1 MNILTRY
8 LIRAHVAPFFFS
20 LTVLTA
26 LFFLNLVAL
35 RMGALMGKGLSWPV
49 YAEFLLLSLPHT
61 VALTIPMSV
70 LVAVLYAFSDLTEAN
85 EITAMSA
92 GGVRPARILV
102 PLLAA
107 GTFAAA
113 LVFLLHDRLLPES
126 NHRLKN
132 LMVDVQGKS
141 PTFRLKEQVIN
152 EIRAVN
158 GATRYFLQA
167 HAIDPITNE
176 LEDVTIFDVSEYDQ
190 YRTIYA
196 TRGTMAFDES
206 GTDLFLTL
214 FDGTAYEVSD
224 MRPAGFR
231 QLAFTRQIIP
241 MRGIADVLERS
252 NSDQRG
258 DREMSTAML
267 AAEVRKAREE
277 LGEVRRISLARSRG
291 ALREALALEP
301 VEGEEIDDLLP
312 PGALETQFRIID
324 DLGLTPPDQVTEVV
338 TANLR
343 TNAVREEGLLLNENR
358 FRVEFHKKWAIA
370 TACFVFVLVG
380 APLAIRFPRGG
391 LGTVIVL
398 SGTIFAIYWTTLIG
412 GESLADRGYM
422 EPNVAM
428 WIANFIF
435 LAAGVWLAARMGRAV
450 SAPRDSGQGSLWQ
463 LLLNQVRPPRRGGG
477 DPSPGSVEPAAGSVE
492 PMPAGTEPMPADH
505 RHSGA

>member
-20 LTVLTA
+20 LTVLTG

-35 RMGALMGKGLSWPV
+35 RMGALMGKGLPWQV
-49 YAEFLLLSLPHT
+49 YAEFMLLSLPHT
-61 VALTIPMSV
+61 LALTIPMSV
-70 LVAVLYAFSDLTEAN
+70 LVAVLYAFSELAEAN

-107 GTFAAA
+107 GAIAAA
-113 LVFLLHDRLLPES
+113 LVFALHDRVLPES

-141 PTFRLKEQVIN
+141 PTFRLREQVIN
-152 EIRAVN
+152 EIQAVN

-167 HAIDPITNE
+167 HSIDPLTNE

-196 TRGTMAFDES
+196 DRGTMAFDES

-214 FDGTAYEVSD
+214 FDGNAYEVSD
-224 MRPAGFR
+224 TRPSGFR
-231 QLAFTRQIIP
+231 QLAFARQIIP
-241 MRGIADVLERS
+241 MRGVADVLERS
-252 NSDQRG
+252 DSEQRG

-267 AAEVRKAREE
+267 AEEVRKAREE
-277 LGEVRRISLARSRG
+277 LAEVRGASLARSRG
-291 ALREALALEP
+291 AMREALGLEA

-312 PGALETQFRIID
+312 PGALESQRRIIG
-324 DLGLTPPDQVTEVV
+324 DLGLTPPDQLTEAI

-343 TNAVREEGLLLNENR
+343 TNAVREEVLLLNENR
-358 FRVEFHKKWAIA
+358 YRVEWHKKWAIA
-370 TACFVFVLVG
+370 TACFIFVLVG

-398 SGTIFAIYWTTLIG
+398 SGGIFAIYWTTLIG
-412 GESLADRGYM
+412 GESLADRGHL

-428 WIANFIF
+428 WISNVIF
-435 LAAGVWLAARMGRAV
+435 LVVGIRLASRMGRAV
-450 SAPRDSGQGSLWQ
+450 SAPRDSGQGGIRR
-463 LLLNQVRPPRRGGG
+463 LLMSRVRRNRRAGAGMAEG
-477 DPSPGSVEPAAGSVE
+477 AAD
-492 PMPAGTEPMPADH
+492 A
-505 RHSGA
+505 

>member
-1 MNILTRY
+1 MNIITRY
-8 LIRAHVAPFFFS
+8 LIRAHVAPFLFS
-20 LTVLTA
+20 LTVLTG

-35 RMGALMGKGLSWPV
+35 RMGALMGKGLPWRV
-49 YAEFLLLSLPHT
+49 YAEFMLLSLPHT
-61 VALTIPMSV
+61 LALTIPMSV
-70 LVAVLYAFSDLTEAN
+70 LVAVLYAFSELAEAN

-92 GGVRPARILV
+92 GGVRPARILA
-102 PLLAA
+102 PMLAA
-107 GTFAAA
+107 GAITAAV
-113 LVFLLHDRLLPES
+113 VFLLHDRVLPES

-141 PTFRLKEQVIN
+141 PTFRLREQVIN
-152 EIRAVN
+152 EIQAVN

-167 HAIDPITNE
+167 HSIDPLTNE

-196 TRGTMAFDES
+196 NRGTMAFGEG

-214 FDGTAYEVSD
+214 FDGNAYEVSD

-231 QLAFTRQIIP
+231 QLAFARQIIP
-241 MRGIADVLERS
+241 MRGVADVLERS
-252 NSDQRG
+252 DSEQRG

-267 AAEVRKAREE
+267 AREVRRAREE
-277 LGEVRRISLARSRG
+277 LAEVRRASLGRSRG
-291 ALREALALEP
+291 ALREALGLKA

-312 PGALETQFRIID
+312 PGALESQRRIIG
-324 DLGLTPPDQVTEVV
+324 DLGLIPPDQLTEAV

-358 FRVEFHKKWAIA
+358 YRVEFHKKWAIA
-370 TACFVFVLVG
+370 TACFIFVLVG

-398 SGTIFAIYWTTLIG
+398 SGGIFAIYWTTLIA
-412 GESLADRGYM
+412 GESLADRGRL

-428 WIANFIF
+428 WIANAIF
-435 LAAGVWLAARMGRAV
+435 LAVGIGLAARMGRAV
-450 SAPRDSGQGSLWQ
+450 SAPRDSGPGGVRRRLVNRVRGSLK
-463 LLLNQVRPPRRGGG
+463 
-477 DPSPGSVEPAAGSVE
+477 A
-492 PMPAGTEPMPADH
+492 
-505 RHSGA
+505 

>member
-8 LIRAHVAPFFFS
+8 LIRAHMAPFFFS

-35 RMGALMGKGLSWPV
+35 RMGALMGKGLSWQV
-49 YAEFLLLSLPHT
+49 YAEFMLLSLPHT
-61 VALTIPMSV
+61 LALTIPMSV
-70 LVAVLYAFSDLTEAN
+70 LVAVLYAFSELTEAN

-92 GGVRPARILV
+92 GGVRPARILL

-107 GTFAAA
+107 GTIAAA
-113 LVFLLHDRLLPES
+113 LVFVLHDRLLPES

-141 PTFRLKEQVIN
+141 PTFRLREQVIN
-152 EIRAVN
+152 EIRAVD

-167 HAIDPITNE
+167 HSIDPLTNE

-196 TRGTMAFDES
+196 TRGTMAFDDG

-214 FDGTAYEVSD
+214 FDGTAFEVSD
-224 MRPAGFR
+224 SRPAGFR
-231 QLAFTRQIIP
+231 QLAFARQVIP
-241 MRGIADVLERS
+241 MRGVADVLERS

-277 LGEVRRISLARSRG
+277 LAKVRRASLTRSRG
-291 ALREALALEP
+291 AVREALGLEQL
-301 VEGEEIDDLLP
+301 EGEEIDDLLP
-312 PGALETQFRIID
+312 PGALERQISIAASLD
-324 DLGLTPPDQVTEVV
+324 LTPPDQVTEAV
-338 TANLR
+338 TADLR
-343 TNAVREEGLLLNENR
+343 TNAVREEGLLRDENR
-358 FRVEFHKKWAIA
+358 YRVEFHKKWAIA

-412 GESLADRGYM
+412 GESLADRGFM

-435 LAAGVWLAARMGRAV
+435 LVAGVWLALRMGRAV
-450 SAPRDSGQGSLWQ
+450 SAPRDSSQSGLWQ
-463 LLLNQVRPPRRGGG
+463 LVKTQVGALRRPRTAGAAPASGSL
-477 DPSPGSVEPAAGSVE
+477 DP
-492 PMPAGTEPMPADH
+492 
-505 RHSGA
+505 

>member
-20 LTVLTA
+20 LTVLTG

-35 RMGALMGKGLSWPV
+35 RMGALMGKGLPWQV
-49 YAEFLLLSLPHT
+49 YAEFMLLSLPHT
-61 VALTIPMSV
+61 LALTIPMSV
-70 LVAVLYAFSDLTEAN
+70 LVAVLYAFSELAEAN

-92 GGVRPARILV
+92 GGVRPARVLV
-102 PLLAA
+102 PMLAA
-107 GTFAAA
+107 GTITAGV
-113 LVFLLHDRLLPES
+113 VFVLHDRVLPES

-141 PTFRLKEQVIN
+141 PTFRLREQVIN
-152 EIRAVN
+152 EIQAVN

-167 HAIDPITNE
+167 HSIDPLTNE

-196 TRGTMAFDES
+196 NRGTMAFDES

-214 FDGTAYEVSD
+214 FDGNAYEVSD
-224 MRPAGFR
+224 VRPSGFR
-231 QLAFTRQIIP
+231 QLAFARQIIP
-241 MRGIADVLERS
+241 MRGVADVLERS
-252 NSDQRG
+252 DSEQRG

-267 AAEVRKAREE
+267 AEEVRKAREE
-277 LGEVRRISLARSRG
+277 LAEVRRASLGRSRG
-291 ALREALALEP
+291 ALREALGLEA

-312 PGALETQFRIID
+312 PGALESQRRIIG
-324 DLGLTPPDQVTEVV
+324 DLGLTPPDQLTEAV

-343 TNAVREEGLLLNENR
+343 TNAVREEGLLLNVNR
-358 FRVEFHKKWAIA
+358 YRVEWHKKWAIA
-370 TACFVFVLVG
+370 TACFIFVLVG

-398 SGTIFAIYWTTLIG
+398 SGAIFAIYWTTLIG
-412 GESLADRGYM
+412 GESLADRGRL

-428 WIANFIF
+428 WISNVIF
-435 LAAGVWLAARMGRAV
+435 LAAGVWLSSRMGRAV
-450 SAPRDSGQGSLWQ
+450 SAPRDSGRGVIRQ
-463 LLLNQVRPPRRGGG
+463 LLANRVRR
-477 DPSPGSVEPAAGSVE
+477 S
-492 PMPAGTEPMPADH
+492 AD
-505 RHSGA
+505 A

>member
-20 LTVLTA
+20 LTVLTG

-35 RMGALMGKGLSWPV
+35 RMGALMGKGLPWQV
-49 YAEFLLLSLPHT
+49 YAEFMLLSLPHT
-61 VALTIPMSV
+61 LALTIPMSV
-70 LVAVLYAFSDLTEAN
+70 LVAVLYAFSELTEAN

-92 GGVRPARILV
+92 GGVRPARILL
-102 PLLAA
+102 PLLTA
-107 GTFAAA
+107 GTITAA
-113 LVFLLHDRLLPES
+113 LVFVLHDRLLPES

-141 PTFRLKEQVIN
+141 PTFRLREQVIN
-152 EIRAVN
+152 EIQAVN

-167 HAIDPITNE
+167 HRIDPITNE

-196 TRGTMAFDES
+196 NRGTMAFDES

-214 FDGTAYEVSD
+214 FDGNAYEVSD
-224 MRPAGFR
+224 MRPSGFR
-231 QLAFTRQIIP
+231 QLAFSRQIIP

-252 NSDQRG
+252 DSEQRG

-267 AAEVRKAREE
+267 AEEVRKSREELAEVRRT
-277 LGEVRRISLARSRG
+277 SLVMSRG
-291 ALREALALEP
+291 ALREALGREA

-312 PGALETQFRIID
+312 PGALESQRRIID
-324 DLGLTPPDQVTEVV
+324 DLGLTPPDQVTEAI
-338 TANLR
+338 TANVR
-343 TNAVREEGLLLNENR
+343 TAGVREEGLLLNENR
-358 FRVEFHKKWAIA
+358 YRVEFHKKWAIA
-370 TACFVFVLVG
+370 TACFIFVLVG

-398 SGTIFAIYWTTLIG
+398 SGGIFAIYWMTLIG
-412 GESLADRGYM
+412 GESLADRGRL

-428 WIANFIF
+428 WIANAIF
-435 LAAGVWLAARMGRAV
+435 LAAGVGLASRMGRAV
-450 SAPRDSGQGSLWQ
+450 SAPRDSGQGGIWQ
-463 LLLNQVRPPRRGGG
+463 LLVNRVGRSS
-477 DPSPGSVEPAAGSVE
+477 DA
-492 PMPAGTEPMPADH
+492 
-505 RHSGA
+505 

>member
-20 LTVLTA
+20 LTVLTG

-35 RMGALMGKGLSWPV
+35 RMGALMGKGLPWQV

-61 VALTIPMSV
+61 LALTIPMSV
-70 LVAVLYAFSDLTEAN
+70 LVAVLYAFSELTEAN

-92 GGVRPARILV
+92 GGVRPARILL
-102 PLLAA
+102 PLLTA
-107 GTFAAA
+107 GTIAAA
-113 LVFLLHDRLLPES
+113 LVFVLHDRLLPES

-141 PTFRLKEQVIN
+141 PTFRLREQVIN
-152 EIRAVN
+152 EIRAVD

-167 HAIDPITNE
+167 RAIDPLTNE
-176 LEDVTIFDVSEYDQ
+176 LDDVTIFDVSEYDQ

-196 TRGTMAFDES
+196 ARGTMAFDED

-214 FDGTAYEVSD
+214 FDGSAYEVSD
-224 MRPAGFR
+224 SRPAGFR
-231 QLAFTRQIIP
+231 QLAFAKQIIP
-241 MRGIADVLERS
+241 MRGVVDALERS
-252 NSDQRG
+252 SSDQRG

-277 LGEVRRISLARSRG
+277 LAEVRRTSLARSRG
-291 ALREALALEP
+291 AVREALGIEA

-312 PGALETQFRIID
+312 PGALATQRNILA
-324 DLGLTPPDQVTEVV
+324 DLDLTPPDAVTETV
-338 TANLR
+338 TATLR

-358 FRVEFHKKWAIA
+358 YRVEFHKKWAIA
-370 TACFVFVLVG
+370 IACFVFVLVG
-380 APLAIRFPRGG
+380 VPLAIRFPRGG

-428 WIANFIF
+428 WISNFIF
-435 LAAGVWLAARMGRAV
+435 LTAGIWLASRMGRAV
-450 SAPRDSGQGSLWQ
+450 SAPRDSGQAGVLQ
-463 LLLNQVRPPRRGGG
+463 RLMRQVGRLRRPRG
-477 DPSPGSVEPAAGSVE
+477 VRV
-492 PMPAGTEPMPADH
+492 DH
-505 RHSGA
+505 GHIGA

>member
-35 RMGALMGKGLSWPV
+35 RMGALMGKGLPWRV
-49 YAEFLLLSLPHT
+49 YAEFMLLSLPHT
-61 VALTIPMSV
+61 LALTVPMSV
-70 LVAVLYAFSDLTEAN
+70 LVAVLYAFSELTEAN

-92 GGVRPARILV
+92 GGVRPARILA

-107 GTFAAA
+107 GAIAAA

-141 PTFRLKEQVIN
+141 PTFRLREQAIN
-152 EIRAVN
+152 EIQAVD

-167 HAIDPITNE
+167 DSIDPRTNE

-196 TRGTMAFDES
+196 ERGTMAFDET
-206 GTDLFLTL
+206 GTDLYLTL
-214 FDGTAYEVSD
+214 FDGNAYEVSD

-231 QLAFTRQIIP
+231 QLSFARQIIP

-252 NSDQRG
+252 DSGQRG

-267 AAEVRKAREE
+267 AEEVRKSREALAEVRRT
-277 LGEVRRISLARSRG
+277 SLARSRG
-291 ALREALALEP
+291 ALREALGLEA

-312 PGALETQFRIID
+312 PLALENQRRLAGE
-324 DLGLTPPDQVTEVV
+324 LGATPPDQVTEAV
-338 TANLR
+338 TAHLR
-343 TNAVREEGLLLNENR
+343 TVAVREEGLLLDENR
-358 FRVEFHKKWAIA
+358 YRVEFHKKWAIA

-380 APLAIRFPRGG
+380 APLAVRFPRGG
-391 LGTVIVL
+391 LGTVIAL
-398 SGTIFAIYWTTLIG
+398 SGAIFAIYWTTLIG
-412 GESLADRGYM
+412 GESLADRGHL

-428 WIANFIF
+428 WISNAVF
-435 LAAGVWLAARMGRAV
+435 LAVGAWLAARMARAV
-450 SAPRDSGQGSLWQ
+450 SAPRDSD
-463 LLLNQVRPPRRGGG
+463 RGGVRRRLADRLG
-477 DPSPGSVEPAAGSVE
+477 RAIGSADVRRAERAA
-492 PMPAGTEPMPADH
+492 
-505 RHSGA
+505 